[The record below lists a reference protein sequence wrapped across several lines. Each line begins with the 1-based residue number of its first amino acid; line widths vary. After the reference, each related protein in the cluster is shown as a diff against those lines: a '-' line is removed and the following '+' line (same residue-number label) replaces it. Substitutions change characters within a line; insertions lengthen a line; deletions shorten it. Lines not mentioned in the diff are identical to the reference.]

1 MFPVSINSLLLC
13 VLMGLAGGGWAAEQP
28 WRFSGFASQG
38 LSNTS
43 DNRYF
48 GKSDDR
54 LSFDF
59 FEAGLLAERDWG
71 EHLSLSGKL
80 AYRAPYAIQAEH
92 LSVDHLLLDYLAVER
107 THWYAGLR
115 LGRVKLGEGLYGSS
129 RDTSY
134 TWPTALMNDIIYSN
148 KLLPLYLATDGINLY
163 AQRDFSRWSAALEL
177 TSGRSQVPGSAVED
191 QLFYSLI
198 PAQTTHTDK
207 LINSRL
213 ELSNPGSGSRLVFTW
228 LYLETEFDISFE
240 GLVRTITPVH
250 IRQLSLSFSQQW
262 RSWRIDVEA
271 VQGSNTV
278 FASQARVEPLSGPRV
293 CAIDCSQLTEILSAE
308 DRPSGKRGGYN
319 LSLHYLYPGGLDL
332 YLSVGEHWD
341 NNQDKHGDAFEAGTG
356 LPGHIKY
363 SASYGL
369 GFIYPLASHWD
380 IAAELRYNEGT
391 SALMFVDNPVLS
403 EHLSKHWMQT
413 FLRLTYHF

>member
-1 MFPVSINSLLLC
+1 MCSVSINLLLLC
-13 VLMGLAGGGWAAEQP
+13 VLMGFASGNWAAEQP
-28 WRFSGFASQG
+28 WRFSGFVTQG

-48 GKSDDR
+48 GNSDDR

-59 FEAGLLAERDWG
+59 FEAGLLIERDWG
-71 EHLSLSGKL
+71 GRLSLSGKL

-92 LSVDHLLLDYLAVER
+92 LSVDHLLLDFLALER

-134 TWPTALMNDIIYSN
+134 TWPTALMNDVIYSN
-148 KLLPLYLATDGINLY
+148 KLLPLYLSTDGINFY

-177 TSGRSQVPGSAVED
+177 TSGRSQVPGDAVED
-191 QLFYSLI
+191 QLLYSLI

-207 LINSRL
+207 LIDSRL
-213 ELSNPGSGSRLVFTW
+213 ELSNPGSGSRLLLTW
-228 LYLETEFDISFE
+228 LYLETEFDISLE

-250 IRQLSLSFSQQW
+250 LQQFSLSFSQQW

-271 VQGSNTV
+271 IQGSITT
-278 FASQARVEPLSGPRV
+278 FASQASVEPLSGPRV
-293 CAIDCSQLTEILSAE
+293 CPIDCSQLSDILAAK
-308 DRPSGKRGGYN
+308 DRSSGKSRGYN

-332 YLSVGEHWD
+332 YLSVGEYWD
-341 NNQDKHGDAFEAGTG
+341 NSQDKHGEAFEAFRG

-369 GFIYPLASHWD
+369 GFIYPLAPHWD
-380 IAAELRYNEGT
+380 IAAELRYNKGT
-391 SALMFVDNPVLS
+391 SALMFADNPVLS

-413 FLRLTYHF
+413 FARLTYHF